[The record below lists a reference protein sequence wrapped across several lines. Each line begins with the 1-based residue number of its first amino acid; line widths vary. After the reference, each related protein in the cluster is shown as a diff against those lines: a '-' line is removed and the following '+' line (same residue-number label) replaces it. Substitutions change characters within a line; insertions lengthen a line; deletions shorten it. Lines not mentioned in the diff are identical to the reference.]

1 MIEVSRF
8 YREVR
13 LFAVT
18 EPSYSSR
25 RQVVRTF
32 PSERYDLTMVARRV
46 YGDPEETLAIMA
58 AAGLPTVDS
67 ALKEQDLVLPT
78 LEHLRYLK
86 EKSGLSSATRKVR

>member
-18 EPSYSSR
+18 EPTYSSL

-32 PSERYDLTMVARRV
+32 PSERYDLTLVARRV

-58 AAGLPTVDS
+58 AAGLATVDS
-67 ALKEQDLVLPT
+67 ELKEQNLVLPT

-86 EKSGLSSATRKVR
+86 EKCGLSTVTRTVR

>member
-13 LFAVT
+13 LFATT
-18 EPSYSSR
+18 EPSYSSA

-46 YGDPEETLAIMA
+46 YGDPTETLAIMA
-58 AAGLPTVDS
+58 AAGLPNVD
-67 ALKEQDLVLPT
+67 AELIEQNLVLPSI
-78 LEHLRYLK
+78 EHLRYLK
-86 EKSGLSSATRKVR
+86 QKCGLSTESRKVR